1 MEFLNTEEHAYGLV
15 ENDYETVES
24 SSLGQTEASLS
35 DSDESKTSSYARDKI
50 ITVGD
55 VKQQ

>member
-1 MEFLNTEEHAYGLV
+1 MIMRQSNRQG
-15 ENDYETVES
+15 
-24 SSLGQTEASLS
+24 LGQTEASLS
-35 DSDESKTSSYARDKI
+35 DSDESKTSSSARDKI